1 MIPFNELNIRIQV
14 QRKYYWLGEHKSIG
28 TFFTF
33 ITHEKLKKESNHNSN
48 ETYFSTH
55 VASDQIFTDG
65 IYMGVMAG
73 FFFFLSCSCKLG
85 SAKIQIYIYILGIYR
100 SPITIIIEH
109 FIPFN
114 VFILTLSLEGRM
126 GYPSAEMGIKA

>member
-1 MIPFNELNIRIQV
+1 MIPFNELNIHIQV
-14 QRKYYWLGEHKSIG
+14 QRKYYWLGEHKSVG

-55 VASDQIFTDG
+55 IASDQIFTHG
-65 IYMGVMAG
+65 IYVGLMVV
-73 FFFFLSCSCKLG
+73 FLSCSCKLG
-85 SAKIQIYIYILGIYR
+85 SAKIQIYTYILGIYK

-109 FIPFN
+109 FSFN
-114 VFILTLSLEGRM
+114 AFTLTTSLEGRM
-126 GYPSAEMGIKA
+126 GYHSQWWDGN